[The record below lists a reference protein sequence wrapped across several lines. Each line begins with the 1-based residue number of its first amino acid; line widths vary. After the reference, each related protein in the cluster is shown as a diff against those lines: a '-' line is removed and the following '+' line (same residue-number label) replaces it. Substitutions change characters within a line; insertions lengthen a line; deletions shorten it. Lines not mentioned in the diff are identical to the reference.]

1 MSTDGRTNWTDGPTD
16 DREGTEG
23 LTDGLTDEREETD
36 GLTDDD
42 GSEDVATVRGEVV
55 ESLRGVIELLRVVVV
70 VLSKMVVV
78 LSKMVVLG
86 VAVVVVG
93 CSPQQLNLAITEN
106 KNVNLKKVVFETEI
120 KMS

>member
-23 LTDGLTDEREETD
+23 PTDGLTDEREETD

-42 GSEDVATVRGEVV
+42 GSEDGATVRGEVV
-55 ESLRGVIELLRVVVV
+55 ESLRGVIELLRVV
-70 VLSKMVVV
+70 VVV